1 MWQDILDFNNAY
13 PYNDTTRLLHEKDN
27 KKGQV
32 VSIPPR
38 MGISDEDCVT
48 AARLI
53 LTSYAL
59 DNLDTIGR
67 HILQF
72 IDSGDN
78 PDGKAIDDF
87 FTPGFLNP
95 SSFSFGPR

>member
-1 MWQDILDFNNAY
+1 
-13 PYNDTTRLLHEKDN
+13 
-27 KKGQV
+27 
-32 VSIPPR
+32 

-72 IDSGDN
+72 MLIRLLDMRVRIALGDYPCATLGYMGVDCSN
-78 PDGKAIDDF
+78 GC
-87 FTPGFLNP
+87 LC
-95 SSFSFGPR
+95 S